1 MLHPSEVGI
10 AGRWESKLPARVFL
24 QLVRAPIAEVKGRI
38 SHDEVGFQRGVLAL
52 NGLQSIIYHT
62 TYFGENC
69 FPRCDLSTFTGVEK
83 CGKTIVTSVLM
94 SLCLEKQV
102 LELERISDEPMKV
115 MWFDTEQSK
124 STTHHILSHR
134 ISNLIT
140 NEEAR
145 KALDSHIFVFN
156 VRMCTYQERMAS
168 YSCLCS

>member
-1 MLHPSEVGI
+1 MD
-10 AGRWESKLPARVFL
+10 WEIFSNMMMIFTKKIWEYANDTDIL
-24 QLVRAPIAEVKGRI
+24 
-38 SHDEVGFQRGVLAL
+38 
-52 NGLQSIIYHT
+52 
-62 TYFGENC
+62 
-69 FPRCDLSTFTGVEK
+69 DLINNNHNFKQQNK

-94 SLCLEKQV
+94 SLCLEKKV

-140 NEEAR
+140 NEEAH

-156 VRMCTYQERMAS
+156 VRTCTYQERMAS